1 MVHLGERLVKVK
13 LCGFTNEADV
23 RAACELGPDLI
34 GAIVEIPGSPRSLGV
49 DRAKRVLDA
58 VEGDIARV
66 AVTRL
71 GEIEKG
77 LRIAEGLKPDYL
89 QIYSPLSATRLREL
103 KARAGVGLITSVSIP
118 RGVKNISPILKRGLE
133 LSKVADYVLVDTKGP
148 SGGGT
153 GLVHDW
159 EISAKIRASIRK
171 PMFLAG
177 GLNPSNVEKAIKTV
191 RPYGVDVSSGVESR
205 PGKKDFE
212 LMRRFVESARRA

>member
-1 MVHLGERLVKVK
+1 MVKVK

-23 RAACELGPDLI
+23 KAACKLGPDLI
-34 GAIVEIPGSPRSLGV
+34 GTIVEIPGSPRSLRV
-49 DRAKRVLDA
+49 KRAKRILDA

-66 AVTRL
+66 AVTKL
-71 GEIEKG
+71 EEVEKG
-77 LRIAEGLKPDYL
+77 LRIAEELKPDYL
-89 QIYSPLSATRLREL
+89 QIYSPFPAAPLREL

-118 RGVKNISPILKRGLE
+118 RGVEDISPILKRGLE

-159 EISAKIRASIRK
+159 EVSAKIRVSIGK

-177 GLNPSNVEKAIKTV
+177 GLNPFNVGEAVKTV
-191 RPYGVDVSSGVESR
+191 RPYGVDVASGVESR
-205 PGKKDFE
+205 TGKKAFE
-212 LMRRFVESARRA
+212 LMRLFVEAARRA